1 MKIAIVGAG
10 ISGLTCAHYLSRQH
24 RVTLFEANAR
34 IGGHT
39 DTHRLTVDGQD
50 YAIDSGFIVFNE
62 TNYPLF
68 CRLLGELNV
77 ASQATEMSFGA
88 LDVASGVEYNAT
100 DINRLF
106 CQRRNLLR
114 PRFWKMVTDILRF
127 YRESPRLLDNLDD
140 LTTTADYLRENR
152 YSEAFVRWHLIPMA
166 SALWSAPPEQ
176 IGQFPMRYM
185 VQFFAN
191 HRMLQVDDRPEWRV
205 IQGGSSTYVD
215 ALLGKLEASVR
226 AATPVRRVQTS
237 GSQWQVLTDENEETF
252 DRVIF
257 ACHSDQALA
266 MINQPTAAE
275 ADVLGAIKYQDNEV
289 VVHDDPNVMPR
300 NRKAWAAWNA
310 YIPPDQTD
318 ACTVTYC
325 MNILQGLPKAPD
337 FLVTLNQTDQIQS
350 DRIYARRRYAHPV
363 YSPESVAA
371 QARHAEIDGQRGL
384 HFCGA
389 YWGWGFHEDGVRSA
403 HRVVDSLASSRDR
416 AA

>member
-34 IGGHT
+34 VGGHT
-39 DTHRLTVDGQD
+39 DTHQLSVDGQD

-68 CRLLGELNV
+68 CRLLGELDV

-106 CQRRNLLR
+106 CQRRNFLR

-127 YRESPRLLDNLDD
+127 YRESPKLLDNLDD
-140 LTTTADYLRENR
+140 LTTTADYLRENH
-152 YSEAFVRWHLIPMA
+152 YSDAFVRWHLIPMA

-176 IGQFPMRYM
+176 IGQFPIRYM

-205 IQGGSSTYVD
+205 IKGGSSTYVD

-226 AATPVRRVQTS
+226 AATPVRSVQAS
-237 GSQWQVLTDENEETF
+237 GSQWQVLTDDNAETF
-252 DRVIF
+252 DKVIF

-266 MINQPTAAE
+266 MINQPTASE
-275 ADVLGAIKYQDNEV
+275 VDVLGAIRYQDNEV
-289 VVHDDPNVMPR
+289 VVHNDPNVMPR

-325 MNILQGLPKAPD
+325 MNILQGLPEAPD

-350 DRIYARRRYAHPV
+350 DRIYARRQYAHPV

-371 QARHAEIDGQRGL
+371 QARHGEIDGRRGL

-403 HRVVDSLASSRDR
+403 QRVVDSLASSRDR